1 MLAVIIPF
9 WRITKVTKNGAKRTY
24 KEFFWKIQCRYYV
37 RIHRIGPPRRGPVP
51 RIIVGRLEHYDKK
64 EEILQIQRD
73 LSRSSKETPFH
84 VSEQFPAA
92 LVEERKHLFELQSK
106 YTSQNAE
113 TRVRRNKLVF
123 KNNGNVYREKRIRPP
138 CWRCSTLRRRWVRQA
153 TGNISGN
160 FERKTLMWK

>member
-92 LVEERKHLFELQSK
+92 LVEERKHLFAFWAPAKIHVSK
-106 YTSQNAE
+106 RGNACKEKQTCFQKQRKCIQRKENSSPLLKMFYT
-113 TRVRRNKLVF
+113 
-123 KNNGNVYREKRIRPP
+123 
-138 CWRCSTLRRRWVRQA
+138 A
-153 TGNISGN
+153 TKMS
-160 FERKTLMWK
+160 